1 MQVEILGDAFSHLA
15 STMATVI
22 SETENCLQETALPRA
37 SVAPPS
43 PRLGRLEVLALFLL
57 SFPVLLSS
65 YRGWWP
71 ISVAEAWGFATGGIC
86 VWLVVRQHMAN
97 WPIGLANNVFFFVLF
112 YQGRIFA
119 DMGLPFRIT
128 GIATPHSWDQSIFP
142 STNPEGACRFQGPP
156 SERIPTQTGILWNR
170 AFGPGL
176 PNACA
181 SSEQSPPVQPPLRG
195 HWQSTLKPPG

>member
-1 MQVEILGDAFSHLA
+1 
-15 STMATVI
+15 MATVI

-43 PRLGRLEVLALFLL
+43 PRLDRLEVLALFLL

-112 YQGRIFA
+112 YQGRLFA
-119 DMGLPFRIT
+119 DMGLQVRFT
-128 GIATPHSWDQSIFP
+128 EIATPNLWDRSILP
-142 STNPEGACRFQGPP
+142 STNPVGACRSQGPP
-156 SERIPTQTGILWNR
+156 PEGIPTQTGNLWNR

-176 PNACA
+176 PNAFA
-181 SSEQSPPVQPPLRG
+181 FWVQSPPVPPPLRWR
-195 HWQSTLKPPG
+195 WQNILKPPG